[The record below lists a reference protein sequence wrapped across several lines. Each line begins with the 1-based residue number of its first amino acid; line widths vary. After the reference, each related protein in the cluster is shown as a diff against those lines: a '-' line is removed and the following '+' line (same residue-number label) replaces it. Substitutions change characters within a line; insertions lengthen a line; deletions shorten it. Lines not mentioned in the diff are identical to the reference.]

1 MILMVLLIAVL
12 VFIVSLL
19 LMPIVFFVDTSTH
32 QYYLQLRGLAKANLE
47 ADDDQLIR
55 IKLKLLFFSFYFY
68 PLKKRLKAKKTDKTK
83 PINKMKSIRKF
94 NIKTGL
100 RLLKS
105 FKIKTI
111 FVDIDTGDCITNA
124 QLYPIFSLLNYYK
137 NGFNINFK
145 GNNRIILSI
154 QNRPIY
160 IIKSIIN
167 L

>member
-1 MILMVLLIAVL
+1 MIFTIVLIVFL
-12 VFIVSLL
+12 VIIMFLL
-19 LMPIVFFVDTSTH
+19 LMPIVLFVDTSKQ
-32 QYYLQLRGLAKANLE
+32 QYYLQLKGLAKANLE
-47 ADDDQLIR
+47 ADKHELIR

-68 PLKKRLKAKKTDKTK
+68 PLKKTIKSEKAK
-83 PINKMKSIRKF
+83 PINKMKSSRKF

-111 FVDIDTGDCITNA
+111 FVDIDTGDCIVNA
-124 QLYPIFSLLNYYK
+124 KLYPIFSFLNYYK
-137 NGFNINFK
+137 KGFYINFK

-160 IIKSIIN
+160 IIKSFIN